1 MGGVLGVIV
10 INCIWPVLYFKYR
23 HLTRFMFSILFTLN
37 VALHIAKKLTP
48 PGNIFY
54 VQSGIE
60 HEWISLT
67 IDYLIVMTTSS
78 YCEFN

>member
-1 MGGVLGVIV
+1 
-10 INCIWPVLYFKYR
+10 
-23 HLTRFMFSILFTLN
+23 MFSILFTLN

-67 IDYLIVMTTSS
+67 IDYIVIMTTAS